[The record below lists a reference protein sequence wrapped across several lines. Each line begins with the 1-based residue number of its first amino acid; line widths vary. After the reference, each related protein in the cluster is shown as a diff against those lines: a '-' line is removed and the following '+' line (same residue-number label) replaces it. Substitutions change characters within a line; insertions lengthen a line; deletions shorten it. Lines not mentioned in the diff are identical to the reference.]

1 MNGMPLSVVLI
12 TRDEEGNIA
21 RCLESVRW
29 AHEVVVVDSGS
40 TDRTIQVAQGFPCRI
55 VETSWRGFGL
65 TKRYAVEQASHD
77 WILSVDADEVV
88 TPELAQAI
96 RSLLDGEP
104 RAAAYR
110 IRRRS
115 YYLGTPIRFSGW
127 QHDRPIRLFD
137 RNRGTFNDRSLH
149 ESVVV
154 EGPVETVHSGYLLH
168 YPYPTVSSHLAKME
182 RYSALGAQRLFEQGR
197 RASIPEA
204 VARGAAKFIK
214 MFLIRGGFLDG
225 RAGFVL
231 AENSAFGVY
240 LKYLRLWELARR
252 RRST

>member
-1 MNGMPLSVVLI
+1 MNGTPLSVVLI
-12 TRDEEGNIA
+12 TRDEEANIA

-40 TDRTIQVAQGFPCRI
+40 TDHTVEICQSLSCRVIQTA
-55 VETSWRGFGL
+55 WKGFGL

-88 TPELAQAI
+88 TPELTHAI
-96 RSLLDGEP
+96 RFLLDGEP
-104 RAAAYR
+104 QAAAYR

-115 YYLGTPIRFSGW
+115 CYLGTPIRFSGW

-137 RNRGTFNDRSLH
+137 RRRGTFNDRSLH

-154 EGPVETVHSGYLLH
+154 DGPVETVRSGDLLH

-182 RYSALGAQRLFEQGR
+182 RYSALGAQRLFTQGQS
-197 RASIPEA
+197 ASIPEA
-204 VARGAAKFIK
+204 VARGTAKFIK
-214 MFLIRGGFLDG
+214 MFFLRGGFLDG
-225 RAGFVL
+225 KVGFVL

-240 LKYLRLWELARR
+240 LKYLKLWELSRR